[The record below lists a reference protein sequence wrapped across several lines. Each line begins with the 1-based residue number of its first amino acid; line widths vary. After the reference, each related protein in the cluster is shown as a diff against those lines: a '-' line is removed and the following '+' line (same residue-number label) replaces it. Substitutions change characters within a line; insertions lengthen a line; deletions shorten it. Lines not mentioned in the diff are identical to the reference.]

1 MDDTSHETQSGTQ
14 TAAPPPAPPRPRLV
28 TTGHRRGRGWWWLV
42 VLALIVVGAAALAGW
57 YALGNDDNP
66 APSSSPSAPASPAA
80 SAAPAASPQA
90 TAPPVSS
97 ATPSPTPGLAAQRLQ
112 MIAAIE
118 QLQAGVE
125 AWAASNGGTY
135 PTPADVR
142 QGYGVA
148 EHVVPWPSNPYAP
161 EQALAP
167 GIAIGEYEYRQLDG
181 GAAYSLTG
189 HLDNGAF
196 VVP

>member
-1 MDDTSHETQSGTQ
+1 M
-14 TAAPPPAPPRPRLV
+14 PPRPRLV

-42 VLALIVVGAAALAGW
+42 VLELIVVGAAALAGW
-57 YALGNDDNP
+57 YALGNDENP
-66 APSSSPSAPASPAA
+66 APSPSPSAPASPAA
-80 SAAPAASPQA
+80 SAAPTASPQA

-97 ATPSPTPGLAAQRLQ
+97 ATPSPTPDLAAQRLQ
-112 MIAAIE
+112 MIVAVE
-118 QLQAGVE
+118 QLQAGIE
-125 AWAASNGGTY
+125 SWAADNGGMY
-135 PTPADVR
+135 PTQADVR

-148 EHVVPWPSNPYAP
+148 VYVVPWPANPYAP
-161 EQALAP
+161 EQALTP
-167 GIAIGEYEYRQLDG
+167 GLAIGEYEYQQLAG

>member
-1 MDDTSHETQSGTQ
+1 MAKKH
-14 TAAPPPAPPRPRLV
+14 PAE
-28 TTGHRRGRGWWWLV
+28 
-42 VLALIVVGAAALAGW
+42 
-57 YALGNDDNP
+57 
-66 APSSSPSAPASPAA
+66 AA
-80 SAAPAASPQA
+80 SKTMAFETLEKKVLLSSGEEPEDFQLDGKPTTSLSDPDASEEYNATSDDETMLGRTDCCDLLTGECYVAPQQDTVHAACSQ
-90 TAPPVSS
+90 
-97 ATPSPTPGLAAQRLQ
+97 
-112 MIAAIE
+112 
-118 QLQAGVE
+118 QLE
-125 AWAASNGGTY
+125 EMDEHLMEPDPLAASNGGTY

-161 EQALAP
+161 EQELVP

>member
-1 MDDTSHETQSGTQ
+1 M
-14 TAAPPPAPPRPRLV
+14 PPRPRLV
-28 TTGHRRGRGWWWLV
+28 TTGNRRGRGWWWLV
-42 VLALIVVGAAALAGW
+42 VLALVVVGAAALAGW
-57 YALGNDDNP
+57 YALGSDENP

-80 SAAPAASPQA
+80 SAAPTASPQA

-97 ATPSPTPGLAAQRLQ
+97 ATPSPTPDVAAQRLQ
-112 MIAAIE
+112 MIGAVE
-118 QLQAGVE
+118 QLQAGIE
-125 AWAASNGGTY
+125 SWAADSGGIY

-148 EHVVPWPSNPYAP
+148 AYVVPWPTNPYAP
-161 EQALAP
+161 EQALTP
-167 GIAIGEYEYRQLDG
+167 GIAIGEYEYQQLDG